1 MRHTSIQNS
10 REYPPPPLRAT
21 ERPLNTN
28 LTVQQQKSRIPGRYS
43 GKHIRRPL
51 NTSSLKSNRN
61 LLSRVGYE
69 KRETSHVGYC
79 SQSFLQP
86 VGSFDFVRKREEGEM
101 TKWAGGKVKLPF
113 VSRSPVPLS
122 PVNSSVP
129 RQINRGG
136 LVLSHH
142 HRHHPT
148 PAP

>member
-1 MRHTSIQNS
+1 MI
-10 REYPPPPLRAT
+10 AT

-28 LTVQQQKSRIPGRYS
+28 VTVQQQKSRIPGRYS

-51 NTSSLKSNRN
+51 NTSSLESTRN
-61 LLSRVGYE
+61 LLSRVGF
-69 KRETSHVGYC
+69 C

-101 TKWAGGKVKLPF
+101 TKWAEGKIKLPC

-136 LVLSHH
+136 LVLSLP
-142 HRHHPT
+142 PT
-148 PAP
+148 PSPSHPSPLKKHARSP